1 MRRCFD
7 WLIAHEKL
15 LIGVTLVLAVLLV
28 AQIKF
33 CKPRIKLNSESSQLK
48 TEPGQIQSQPQ
59 APSNSREGV
68 SGVWDMSVPKKRGGA
83 QNWTLKLEQ
92 NGEQLKGVLNSE
104 GGDLPVEGTIKGEI
118 INLSAKRFGVTVEF
132 PAVLKGDTMMGEMRA
147 LTVTKQWTAKRR
159 M

>member
-7 WLIAHEKL
+7 WLVKHEKL
-15 LIGVTLVLAVLLV
+15 LIGVTLVLALLLV

-33 CKPRIKLNSESSQLK
+33 CKSRVEVATESSQLN
-48 TEPGQIQSQPQ
+48 TEPSQV
-59 APSNSREGV
+59 PSLSQTPSGSRDGV
-68 SGVWDMSVPKKRGGA
+68 SGTWDMSVQKKRGGT

-92 NGEQLKGVLNSE
+92 NGEQLKGVINSE
-104 GGDLPVEGTIKGEI
+104 GGDLPVAGTIKGQI

-132 PAVLKGDTMMGEMRA
+132 PAVLQGDTMAGEMRV
-147 LTVTKQWTAKRR
+147 LTVTRRWTSKRR